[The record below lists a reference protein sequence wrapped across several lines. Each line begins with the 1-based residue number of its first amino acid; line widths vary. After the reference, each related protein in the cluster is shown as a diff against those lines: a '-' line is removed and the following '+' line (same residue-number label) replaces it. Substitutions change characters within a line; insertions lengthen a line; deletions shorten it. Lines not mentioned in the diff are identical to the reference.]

1 MDAALRV
8 RSLPMALVAL
18 TVVLA
23 LAGGLFATSILR
35 TGSASTSNALPKGP
49 WGTSQD
55 IPVSFGAL
63 AVEHASKVKGLTA
76 KDLAG
81 AVHGIGSLVP
91 AGQTQVNVDVN
102 MTNLLP
108 DPIAYDP
115 EQFTLH
121 IGSPTG
127 KAVLVTKSSLRVGK
141 LQPSASIDGELAFVI
156 PASKK
161 KLWLSFKD
169 PGQSRPV
176 VVDLGNNA
184 QAKKTPQSA
193 FDHFFHHT
201 H

>member
-8 RSLPMALVAL
+8 RSLPAVLIAL
-18 TVVLA
+18 TAVFA
-23 LAGGLFATSILR
+23 IAGALFAASIVR
-35 TGSASTSNALPKGP
+35 TGSGSSAALPQGP
-49 WGTSQD
+49 WGTAQD

-91 AGQTQVNVDVN
+91 AGKTQVNVDVN
-102 MTNLLP
+102 LTNLLQS
-108 DPIAYDP
+108 PIAYDP
-115 EQFTLH
+115 DLFTLH
-121 IGSPTG
+121 VGSPDA
-127 KAVLVTKSSLRVGK
+127 KPVLVTKSSLRIGT

-161 KLWLSFKD
+161 KLWLAFRD
-169 PGQSRPV
+169 PGQRRPV
-176 VVDLGNNA
+176 LVDLGNNA